1 MSEKITIIIPVFNEI
16 NYIETILKRVN
27 LQKKNFNIQ
36 IIVSDDA
43 SYDGTYEFL
52 KNNQNLYDHLVKGCN
67 NEGKGSAIKRAI
79 DYIEGDIT
87 IIQDADL
94 EYNPEDYKNL
104 LRPFTDLDA
113 DVVYGNRF
121 AVKDYQRVHMF
132 SHKIANAIITTAT
145 NFFTNV
151 NFSDVETGYKCFNTK
166 ILKSITLAE
175 RSFGFEIEITKKI
188 CKLKTKIF
196 EVPVSYNG
204 RSYAE
209 GKKIRFKDAL
219 RALYCIFRY

>member
-1 MSEKITIIIPVFNEI
+1 MNKKISIIIPVFNEI
-16 NYIETILKRVN
+16 KYIENILKRVN
-27 LQKKNFNIQ
+27 FQKNKFNIQ
-36 IIVSDDA
+36 IIVSDDG
-43 SYDGTYEFL
+43 SDDGTYEFL
-52 KNNQNLYDHLVKGCN
+52 KNNQNLYDHLVKGH

-79 DYIEGDIT
+79 DYIEGEIT

-104 LRPFTDLDA
+104 LLPFTDLDA

-121 AVKDYQRVHMF
+121 SATNYQRVHMF
-132 SHKIANAIITTAT
+132 SHKIANVIITIAT

-151 NFSDVETGYKCFNTK
+151 NFSDVETGYKCFKSK
-166 ILKSITLAE
+166 ILKSITLNE
-175 RSFGFEIEITKKI
+175 CSFGFEIEITKKI
-188 CKLKTKIF
+188 CKLNVKIF

-219 RALYCIFRY
+219 RALYCILRY